1 MRPDWIVFY
10 SRQTIFRQ
18 EGAMRFRL
26 FGPRTEAHI
35 RRSLEYLEEANL
47 AWVEH
52 QAAAE
57 HHAALAKMYSERII
71 RIEEEIKNSHQ
82 IRSIVPR
89 QPPEDSRNE
98 IERSKAE
105 SVVAYPSRTIR

>member
-1 MRPDWIVFY
+1 
-10 SRQTIFRQ
+10 
-18 EGAMRFRL
+18 MRFRL

-57 HHAALAKMYSERII
+57 HHAALAKMYADRIA

-82 IRSIVPR
+82 PRSMVMR
-89 QPPEDSRNE
+89 QPPDDSRDE
-98 IERSKAE
+98 IERTKAE
-105 SVVAYPSRTIR
+105 SVVVYPSRNTR

>member
-1 MRPDWIVFY
+1 
-10 SRQTIFRQ
+10 
-18 EGAMRFRL
+18 MRFRL

-57 HHAALAKMYSERII
+57 HHAALAKMYAERIA
-71 RIEEEIKNSHQ
+71 RIEDEIKHSHQ
-82 IRSIVPR
+82 HRSMVIRH
-89 QPPEDSRNE
+89 PPEDSRDE
-98 IERSKAE
+98 IERAKNE
-105 SVVAYPSRTIR
+105 SVLVYPARTAR